1 MKRSAVK
8 ASPNGITPFTSS
20 QEYLL
25 AGLAWVEER
34 VRQAIQQARDQGA
47 LSNDRFRGLYLTEDM
62 IDQALA
68 QTPGLA
74 PWNQPNGHHEPIADG
89 YDLWQKRI
97 QLSQG
102 EAVAMPLEMVR
113 QRFGLTSL
121 ERDLL
126 LLMVAPELDRR
137 YERFYAYLQDDVT
150 KQRPTIDLLLNLI
163 SPSLGEKM
171 ERQALFLPEGVLV
184 RNRLVHCYEDGPRPH
199 PGFTAHFVRPA
210 RSLVHFLGGHRQ
222 LSPRLT
228 GCATWKQ
235 VDNFAPPPWLPEQLW
250 TQVAAALPDHPLLAL
265 IGPYGVGKSGL
276 AQAMAHHLGQPLL
289 EVDLLQLAEAACG
302 LEEGIRL
309 VVRDGTLHQAV
320 LYLTGWDTVLTEHRS
335 PSALLHPLL
344 TYEHIAIVAGEKLWQ
359 PRTGQKEKAIYF
371 VTFPKPEY
379 AGRLR
384 LWQHHLGDAAANLDL
399 VALANYF
406 DFTPGQIS
414 DAVTLAHDMARWQGQ
429 HLNNQH
435 LLQAS
440 RTHSNQ
446 NLADLATKITP
457 HHTWHD
463 LILPPDPLAQLGEL
477 VNQAR
482 NRPVVY
488 DQWGYS
494 QKLQGRGVSVLF
506 TGDPGTGKTM
516 SASII
521 AAELGLDLYKVD
533 LASLVSKYIG
543 ETEKNLDRV
552 FVEANTSNAILFF
565 DEADAIFGK
574 RSEVK
579 DSHDRYA
586 NLEISYLL
594 QRMEA
599 YDGIAILA
607 TNMRANLDEAFTR
620 RFNYIIDFP
629 FPDVEYREALWRIH
643 FLTSLPLTEGIDVGM
658 LARRFRLAGGNIK
671 NIVVAAAFLAAHDQS
686 AISPAH
692 ILHAARREYQKMGRL
707 IEDSMFE

>member
-8 ASPNGITPFTSS
+8 VAPNGITPFTDS

-34 VRQAIQQARDQGA
+34 VRQAIQQAREQGV

-62 IDQALA
+62 IDQALT

-74 PWNQPNGHHEPIADG
+74 PWNYPNGHNKPGDG
-89 YDLWQKRI
+89 YTLWQKRTE
-97 QLSQG
+97 LSRDG
-102 EAVAMPLEMVR
+102 TVVLPLEGVR
-113 QRFGLTSL
+113 QRFHLTPL
-121 ERDLL
+121 ERDVLL
-126 LLMVAPELDRR
+126 LVVAPELDRR

-163 SPSLGEKM
+163 SHSLGEKM
-171 ERQALFLPEGVLV
+171 ARQSLFLPESTLV

-199 PGFTAHFVRPA
+199 TGFTAHFVRPA
-210 RSLVHFLGGHRQ
+210 RPLVHFLGGQRQ
-222 LSPRLT
+222 LSPRLD
-228 GCATWKQ
+228 GCVTWKAAETT
-235 VDNFAPPPWLPEQLW
+235 APPPWLSPELW
-250 TQVAAALPDHPLLAL
+250 PQVAAALPDHPLFAL
-265 IGPYGVGKSGL
+265 IGPYGVGKAGL
-276 AQAMAHHLGQPLL
+276 AQAMAHHLSQPLL
-289 EVDLLQLAEAACG
+289 EVDLAQLAEAPCG

-309 VVRDGTLHQAV
+309 VVRDGTLHQAA
-320 LYLTGWDTVLTEHRS
+320 LYLTGWDTVLTEHR
-335 PSALLHPLL
+335 PPAALLQPLL
-344 TYEHIAIVAGEKLWQ
+344 SYEHIAIVAGEKLWQ
-359 PRTGQKEKAIYF
+359 PRTSQKEKAIYF
-371 VTFPKPEY
+371 ITFPKPEY
-379 AGRLR
+379 AGRLS
-384 LWQHHLGDAAANLDL
+384 LWQQHLGDAAADIDII
-399 VALANYF
+399 ALANYF
-406 DFTPGQIS
+406 DFTPGQIQ
-414 DAVTLAHDMARWQGQ
+414 DAITLARDTARWQGQ
-429 HLNNQH
+429 PLNNQH

-440 RTHSNQ
+440 RAHSNQ

-463 LILPPDPLAQLGEL
+463 LILPSDPLAQLREL

-482 NRPVVY
+482 NRPIVY
-488 DQWGYS
+488 DHWGYS

-543 ETEKNLDRV
+543 ETEKNLERV

-620 RFNYIIDFP
+620 RFNYIVDFP
-629 FPDVEYREALWRIH
+629 FPDVESREALWRIH
-643 FLTSLPLTEGIDVGM
+643 FLTSLPLSEGIDVGM

-671 NIVVAAAFLAAHDQS
+671 NIVVAAAFLAAQDQA
-686 AISPAH
+686 AITQAH